1 MFMLTA
7 YLLDKVCVC
16 QQLHND
22 YRKNCDCL
30 DEINRQL
37 SSPVIDDLHRMDL
50 GLLHD
55 TYVDLCDDSKE
66 RWICLYSA
74 IVRAPLIVI
83 SAPFNTNL
91 VTGKGIVNDNS

>member
-7 YLLDKVCVC
+7 YLLDKICTC
-16 QQLHND
+16 QRLHNE

-37 SSPVIDDLHRMDL
+37 SLPAIDDLQRMDL

-55 TYVDLCDDSKE
+55 TYVDLCDDSKKRYNLACQELGVIVYNSFSGEEVCIE
-66 RWICLYSA
+66 RGN
-74 IVRAPLIVI
+74 V
-83 SAPFNTNL
+83 
-91 VTGKGIVNDNS
+91 

>member
-7 YLLDKVCVC
+7 YLLDKVCTC

-37 SSPVIDDLHRMDL
+37 SSPVIDDLQRMDL

-66 RWICLYSA
+66 RFDLACQELGV
-74 IVRAPLIVI
+74 IVYNSFTSDEVRIER
-83 SAPFNTNL
+83 SRY
-91 VTGKGIVNDNS
+91 DN